1 MPRPAIQDAL
11 DFFAPFASFADKK
24 NGAGEHNSPM
34 PAEAAG
40 LSAVQ
45 VAERRPCAYFS
56 ASANKRDQALS
67 ICSYSA
73 GQRSARSGGSHSS
86 LIRSWWR
93 SGSLP

>member
-1 MPRPAIQDAL
+1 MPRPAIQGAL
-11 DFFAPFASFADKK
+11 DFFAPLASFADKK

-34 PAEAAG
+34 PADAAG
-40 LSAVQ
+40 VQ
-45 VAERRPCAYFS
+45 VAERRPRAYFS